1 MKKVASAFVLA
12 ICGAASA
19 LVAQE
24 RGVPATAELQRMAA
38 RFAPTDIS
46 ADLSA
51 LSANDRRLLAKLVE
65 ASKVV
70 DALFLRQ
77 VWSGNEAMLA
87 DLARRESPE
96 DRARLT
102 IS

>member
-1 MKKVASAFVLA
+1 MTKAALA
-12 ICGAASA
+12 IILAAGAAIGV

-24 RGVPATAELQRMAA
+24 RGVPATAELQRMSA

-46 ADLSA
+46 ADLTA
-51 LSANDRRLLAKLVE
+51 LSANDRRVLAKLVD
-65 ASKVV
+65 ASKII

-87 DLARRESPE
+87 DLARREAPE
-96 DRARLT
+96 DRARLHY
-102 IS
+102 